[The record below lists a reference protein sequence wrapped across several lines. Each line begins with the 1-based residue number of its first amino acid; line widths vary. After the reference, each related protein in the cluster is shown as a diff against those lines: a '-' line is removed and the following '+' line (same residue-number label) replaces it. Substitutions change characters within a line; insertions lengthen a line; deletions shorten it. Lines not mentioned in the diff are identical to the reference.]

1 MIRKIYWKIYWKI
14 LHRPLKALLY
24 SLAYIKHGGHPW
36 VLVGDV
42 VREDGKTFTYKY
54 DIGPF
59 GRVYDTYLN
68 IKLSHSLEV
77 KNLTVIP
84 LSEYKQ

>member
-1 MIRKIYWKIYWKI
+1 MIKKFYWKIYWKF

-54 DIGPF
+54 DTGPF

-84 LSEYKQ
+84 LSEYNK

>member
-1 MIRKIYWKIYWKI
+1 
-14 LHRPLKALLY
+14 LY

-54 DIGPF
+54 DTGPF

>member
-1 MIRKIYWKIYWKI
+1 
-14 LHRPLKALLY
+14 LKALLY

-54 DIGPF
+54 DTGPF

-84 LSEYKQ
+84 LSEYNK

>member
-1 MIRKIYWKIYWKI
+1 
-14 LHRPLKALLY
+14 
-24 SLAYIKHGGHPW
+24 
-36 VLVGDV
+36 VGDV

-54 DIGPF
+54 DTGPF